1 MERKI
6 YLVYTGKKS
15 KLVTNKQDA
24 IGLAKR
30 EGAQIRQYP
39 LKAYNEGNKPRRG
52 EFTGWDFPTLH
63 MLSEPLEIKK
73 KKGTF
78 AKKRVAKKSCKRR
91 K

>member
-24 IGLAKR
+24 MSLAKR

-52 EFTGWDFPTLH
+52 EFSGWDFPTLH
-63 MLSEPLEIKK
+63 MLSEPLEVKK
-73 KKGTF
+73 KKGTY
-78 AKKRVAKKSCKRR
+78 AKKSCKKRR